1 MEKGQEEGKGKKM
14 EGRGRKGRKGKG
26 KRGHGRRDV
35 RKWKRTGE
43 KER

>member
-1 MEKGQEEGKGKKM
+1 LEKGQEEGKGKKM